1 MKDERGSKTLIAY
14 ASRGGVTREYSEIIT
29 GVLRG
34 KYGYEVDTVDIRK
47 NKSPNISDYDN
58 VILGTGV
65 RIQRVYKEGLGF
77 LKKGFGD
84 KRVAVFL
91 SSNEAGTPDSYDDA
105 VRKYMDPIREDH
117 PNINLVDIEGFGGRI
132 RVLGKTTVDLS
143 DPEKAKSWAEQLGEK
158 LQTPADTP

>member
-14 ASRGGVTREYSEIIT
+14 ASRGGVTREYSEIIAE
-29 GVLRG
+29 VLRE
-34 KYGYEVDTVDIRK
+34 KYGHEVDTVDIRK
-47 NKSPNISDYDN
+47 NKSPNVSDYDN

-77 LKKGFGD
+77 LKKDFGD

-105 VRKYMDPIREDH
+105 VRKYMDPIRENH
-117 PNINLVDIEGFGGRI
+117 PNLVDIEGFGGRI

-143 DPEKAKSWAEQLGEK
+143 DPEKAKIWAEQLGEK
-158 LQTPADTP
+158 LQTPAYTP